1 MTTTVDKSPRCGEC
15 LLIYMRKS
23 DKFDN
28 CSGSQT
34 TLSGY
39 IFSRASPHF
48 LAGKG
53 IHLGMDV
60 ENPMTAAGT
69 GWKGESPRSAAQ

>member
-1 MTTTVDKSPRCGEC
+1 MTTTVDKSSWCGEC

-23 DKFDN
+23 DKCYN
-28 CSGSQT
+28 CSGSQAA
-34 TLSGY
+34 LSGY
-39 IFSRASPHF
+39 IFSRVSPHF

-53 IHLGMDV
+53 IHLGMDA

-69 GWKGESPRSAAQ
+69 GWTGEAPRSAA